1 VLAATSYVPVGA
13 YWGACVEGA
22 GADEG
27 PPGAAGPEGV
37 LVGDEAAAVAGVVLL
52 GGDVATLAAEGLG
65 APMEL
70 RSLASCWVAC
80 DRITKP
86 QTESPTARTDRTSP
100 EMLMAWWTILC
111 AR

>member
-1 VLAATSYVPVGA
+1 
-13 YWGACVEGA
+13 VEGA